1 MLRNFLRSK
10 LHGVRVTEANLHYV
24 GSLSIDAELMEMA
37 GIAQN
42 EVIHLANVT
51 NGERLTTYAIAAPR
65 GSRVIGA
72 NGAAAHKVRVGDTL
86 IVFAFAMLT
95 EKEMET
101 HKPRLIFADAEN
113 NPFRLAEAERHADLA
128 DMGSEPANW

>member
-1 MLRNFLRSK
+1 M
-10 LHGVRVTEANLHYV
+10 TEANLHYV

-65 GSRVIGA
+65 GEPGDWGERGGGA
-72 NGAAAHKVRVGDTL
+72 QGAG
-86 IVFAFAMLT
+86 
-95 EKEMET
+95 
-101 HKPRLIFADAEN
+101 
-113 NPFRLAEAERHADLA
+113 
-128 DMGSEPANW
+128 G